1 MLPEPSKRGLSARRR
16 RRSLCPRVAH
26 RWRRGRSGTSFL
38 APAPPQ
44 TSHLAFTRTPIYK
57 FEVSNLRLMR
67 PAVIGRSI
75 LFYFFFSPAL
85 TSSNPAHSFPPLSAA
100 RLQLQARVSLAD
112 HPSTVPRRRNSSP
125 TSPPSLSL
133 SLALSLSLPSHR
145 GCHLVSRLKTPS
157 LEQNA

>member
-44 TSHLAFTRTPIYK
+44 TSHLPFTRTPIYK

-67 PAVIGRSI
+67 PAVIARSI
-75 LFYFFFSPAL
+75 LFIFYACFNLIQPCAL
-85 TSSNPAHSFPPLSAA
+85 LPPLSAA